1 MNPLISI
8 GMPVYNEELYIEA
21 SVNSILAQKYDPIE
35 LIVSDN
41 ASTDNTEQICLDLAK
56 RDKRIKYVRN
66 HANLGAIANFCKV
79 FDYAKGEYFMFAGG
93 HDLWSPNVVTRCLE
107 TLQANPSTV
116 LAFPTTA
123 WIDDVNRPI
132 TRETPYYDTR
142 GFDVVSRHLF
152 VLWGPMN
159 PVYGLIRTD
168 ALKKTRL
175 HLQMIGGDLII
186 LTELSFMGSFACVQD
201 AVWYRRMKERE
212 ESRQEKIKRYKNTLF
227 SASGILSKP
236 MSHLKIPFELFKSIH
251 KAKIGF
257 IDKICVVLVT
267 MVSAPIKY
275 YITNKQCQ

>member
-8 GMPVYNEELYIEA
+8 GMPVYNEERYIEA
-21 SVNSILAQKYDPIE
+21 SVNSILAQRYDPIE
-35 LIVSDN
+35 LIISDN
-41 ASTDNTEQICLDLAK
+41 ASTDNTGQICLDLAK

-66 HANLGAIANFCKV
+66 PANFGAIANFCKV

-107 TLQANPSTV
+107 TLQDNPATV
-116 LAFPTTA
+116 LAFPSTA
-123 WIDDVNRPI
+123 WIDDENRPVAKD
-132 TRETPYYDTR
+132 TPYYDTR
-142 GFDVVSRHLF
+142 GFDVVSRHLY

-201 AVWYRRMKERE
+201 AVWYRRMDKKE
-212 ESRQEKIKRYKNTLF
+212 ESRQEKIKRYKLALF
-227 SASGILSKP
+227 STSGVFSKS
-236 MSHLKIPFELFKSIH
+236 MLHLKIPFELCKSIH
-251 KAKIGF
+251 KANIGF
-257 IDKICVVLVT
+257 IDKFCVFLVT
-267 MVSAPIKY
+267 MVLAPIKY
-275 YITNKQCQ
+275 YIANK